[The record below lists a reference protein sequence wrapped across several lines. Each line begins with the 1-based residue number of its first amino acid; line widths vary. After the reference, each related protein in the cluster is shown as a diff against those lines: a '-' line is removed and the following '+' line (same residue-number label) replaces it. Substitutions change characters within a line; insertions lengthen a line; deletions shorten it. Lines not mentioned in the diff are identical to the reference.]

1 MQTKEEIF
9 SIISNF
15 LKEKGAKEISIFGS
29 YARNE
34 ETPDSDIDILMEID
48 PGKSLL
54 EHIAMEQELSEMLNI
69 KVDLHTKRSVSPYII
84 DEILKDRQIIFA

>member
-9 SIISNF
+9 SIITNF

-54 EHIAMEQELSEMLNI
+54 EHIAMEQELSEILNI
-69 KVDLHTKRSVSPYII
+69 KVDLLTTRGVSPLIL
-84 DEILKDRQIIFA
+84 DEIMKDRKIIYS